1 MNTYY
6 NVDETMLSEIYGGN
20 SGGAAVVAALGCE
33 AGGVKYRKILG
44 PWGAAIG
51 GIGGALICGYLA
63 YSATS

>member
-20 SGGAAVVAALGCE
+20 SGGAAVVAALGCA
-33 AGGVKYRKILG
+33 AGGVKDGKFLG

>member
-20 SGGAAVVAALGCE
+20 SGGAV
-33 AGGVKYRKILG
+33 
-44 PWGAAIG
+44 
-51 GIGGALICGYLA
+51 ICGYLA

>member
-6 NVDETMLSEIYGGN
+6 NADETMLSEIYGGN
-20 SGGAAVVAALGCE
+20 SGGAAVVTALGCA
-33 AGGVKYRKILG
+33 AGGVKYGKFLG
-44 PWGAAIG
+44 PWGAAMG